1 MPAPKAPRRLSE
13 LGALRVVDA
22 EKWAKQVRQAMKRNE
37 GRVPDAANELGV
49 STRTLFRWLAE
60 DRLLKDVE
68 RAASSLHRDE

>member
-22 EKWAKQVRQAMKRNE
+22 ERWAKQVRQAMNRNA

-49 STRTLFRWLAE
+49 SPRTLFRWLAE

-68 RAASSLHRDE
+68 RAAPSLHRDE

>member
-22 EKWAKQVRQAMKRNE
+22 AKWAREIRQAMKRSD
-37 GRVPDAANELGV
+37 GRVPDAARELGV
-49 STRTLFRWLAE
+49 SPRTLFRWLAE

-68 RAASSLHRDE
+68 RAAPSLHRDQ

>member
-1 MPAPKAPRRLSE
+1 MSAPNAPRRLSE

-22 EKWAKQVRQAMKRNE
+22 EKRAKQVRQAIKRND
-37 GRVPDAANELGV
+37 GRVPDAVRELGV

-68 RAASSLHRDE
+68 RAALSLHRDE